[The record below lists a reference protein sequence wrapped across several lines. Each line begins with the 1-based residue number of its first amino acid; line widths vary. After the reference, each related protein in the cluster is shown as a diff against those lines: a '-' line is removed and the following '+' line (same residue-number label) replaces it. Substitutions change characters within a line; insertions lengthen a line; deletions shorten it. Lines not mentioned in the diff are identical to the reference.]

1 MMDKIRI
8 KILEPDEF
16 YLVDHFFDDEGVPRL
31 DPNFSKVIAAL
42 DIETGKAVGVMCLQ
56 MVLHA
61 EPIIIEPAYRGMG
74 LWEPMAKMADGYLQ
88 ASGVVG
94 LYAQPLH
101 ESTKHMCRQMGF
113 EEMPHSLFS
122 KAYVDLKKLFP
133 NGSE

>member
-74 LWEPMAKMADGYLQ
+74 LWEPMARWLTVTCKPVAWLD
-88 ASGVVG
+88 S
-94 LYAQPLH
+94 
-101 ESTKHMCRQMGF
+101 
-113 EEMPHSLFS
+113 MPNPFTNPQSICAGRWDLMRCLTAFS
-122 KAYVDLKKLFP
+122 QRLM
-133 NGSE
+133 